1 MRRSSRHGPQAAV
14 GRRPSGASRVRTNF
28 HFIIGRRTVA
38 RKLIAFAVMMA
49 LVLGMTGCRM
59 FNIG

>member
-1 MRRSSRHGPQAAV
+1 MR
-14 GRRPSGASRVRTNF
+14 F
-28 HFIIGRRTVA
+28 HFIIGRTPVVS
-38 RKLIAFAVMMA
+38 KLIAFAAVLA